1 MTCLHAQ
8 HPCQCSLLPSG
19 CLPRHRL
26 RRTPPRPRPRPA
38 TVAKEAS
45 PLAATTKASSPE
57 ATTGVFPSTPARSL
71 PDHSGKAHLV
81 VARPPCP
88 RPPPQPATPCP
99 RPPPRPPPLA
109 APTGHPPRNPLSPSR
124 CRRGR
129 VPQQGPPPYPNGRR
143 RWDGSRADMAT
154 AAVGMTAVSS
164 GTDVASTS
172 GAAVDG
178 SMPGRH
184 GCRLVGC
191 PIGERTPLR
200 PPLTWR
206 RPRGVLIS
214 AAVPRQASAARPR
227 RSLAATYPHGRLR
240 GAMIPAAVP
249 WRSVAAPSPLIHAA
263 TSPHGRPRGALIPR
277 AGRPRLK

>member
-1 MTCLHAQ
+1 MASHWRHVVIRRSDMPARAA
-8 HPCQCSLLPSG
+8 SLLMLPPPQWLPSPP
-19 CLPRHRL
+19 PRLRPPRPRL

-109 APTGHPPRNPLSPSR
+109 APTGHPPRNLLSPSR

-129 VPQQGPPPYPNGRR
+129 VPQQGPPPYPNGHC

-172 GAAVDG
+172 GAAEDG
-178 SMPGRH
+178 S
-184 GCRLVGC
+184 
-191 PIGERTPLR
+191 
-200 PPLTWR
+200 
-206 RPRGVLIS
+206 
-214 AAVPRQASAARPR
+214 Q
-227 RSLAATYPHGRLR
+227 
-240 GAMIPAAVP
+240 
-249 WRSVAAPSPLIHAA
+249 
-263 TSPHGRPRGALIPR
+263 
-277 AGRPRLK
+277 